1 MPRIQPLNE
10 SQANEK
16 QKGLLDAVQK
26 KLGAKPNILTTMA
39 QSPATLQSYLAFGE
53 ALGGA
58 SISGKLRE
66 QIALA
71 VAGANGCDYCASA
84 HTAIGAGLGLAK
96 DEAQKNLTGQASDA
110 KAQAALTFSRRI
122 VETRGWVD
130 DADVEA
136 VRTAGFND
144 GQITEIIAT
153 VSLNIFTNYFNHI
166 AQTAIDFPK
175 VQAPE
180 PAFA

>member
-10 SQANEK
+10 TQANEK

-84 HTAIGAGLGLAK
+84 HAAISAGMKVTPGEIDAHLAGRSDDPRTAAILRLARSVLETRGFVADADLGAARAAGLS
-96 DEAQKNLTGQASDA
+96 EAD
-110 KAQAALTFSRRI
+110 I
-122 VETRGWVD
+122 VETV
-130 DADVEA
+130 ANVVA
-136 VRTAGFND
+136 
-144 GQITEIIAT
+144 
-153 VSLNIFTNYFNHI
+153 NIFTNYLNHV
-166 AQTAIDFPK
+166 AATDIDFP
-175 VQAPE
+175 VRQAR
-180 PAFA
+180 AA